1 MDIPNIGEIRFIA
14 EEGYGISRKMCKG
27 VMKTTKS
34 YRAEEGERG
43 DGREP
48 PQARNG
54 WRVRSEAV
62 VYWRP
67 PEGAKRPKGCVCGI
81 SPEAEGVRTQSRR
94 HLNAVKVKTGRG
106 KGAERPARCKLHIDR
121 GGMGGGGSISSSKKD
136 LSFYDREG
144 DKTWPYDDYGE
155 FYSDPNYFSTA
166 RNGIF
171 HYCIYAKSVYDPSDG
186 SKGEGIAY
194 PSDDR
199 LLIGK
204 GEIDSVTREAT
215 CFMHELGHN
224 ILGILDASHH
234 STASGDKYK
243 TYHCNQDKCTM
254 DWQGVD
260 NDGDNVVGYCSYCW
274 AEIERD
280 GLKI

>member
-1 MDIPNIGEIRFIA
+1 
-14 EEGYGISRKMCKG
+14 
-27 VMKTTKS
+27 
-34 YRAEEGERG
+34 
-43 DGREP
+43 
-48 PQARNG
+48 
-54 WRVRSEAV
+54 
-62 VYWRP
+62 
-67 PEGAKRPKGCVCGI
+67 
-81 SPEAEGVRTQSRR
+81 
-94 HLNAVKVKTGRG
+94 
-106 KGAERPARCKLHIDR
+106 
-121 GGMGGGGSISSSKKD
+121 MGGGGSISSSKKD